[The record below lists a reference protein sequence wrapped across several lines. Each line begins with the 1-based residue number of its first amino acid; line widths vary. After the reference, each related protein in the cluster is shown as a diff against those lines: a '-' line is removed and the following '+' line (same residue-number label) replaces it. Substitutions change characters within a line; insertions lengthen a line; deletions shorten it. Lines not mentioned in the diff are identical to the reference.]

1 MNHQD
6 RQAEKPCRATCRR
19 GKAADKSFPRPMPA
33 PPVAT
38 RTCRLCATANPN
50 DGNSIFHNH
59 TDKLQYSEKAEKPNS
74 SSAYFSPYGTGTT
87 RPNSGK
93 TALRRTC
100 DHASG
105 EKTELRPIHI
115 SDSHSARNRIFSFSE
130 QGIANKKIRK
140 IFGIFNKN
148 RYLCTRNQKSSDS
161 ET

>member
-50 DGNSIFHNH
+50 DGNSIFHNP
-59 TDKLQYSEKAEKPNS
+59 TDKRQYSEKAEKPNS

-87 RPNSGK
+87 RPNGGK

-105 EKTELRPIHI
+105 KKQNCGPSAYPTIIQRETEYSVL
-115 SDSHSARNRIFSFSE
+115 
-130 QGIANKKIRK
+130 ANKILQTKKIRK